1 MKKTITFFKSLLLA
15 VILLVVGNEHVYAQS
30 TYNLVTSSSDLV
42 AGAKYLVVGLN
53 TATYYAIGPQATN
66 NRTGISVTVSS
77 NTISVTPASSTTD
90 SKPFELTL
98 GGTSG
103 SWTLSDAVNSS
114 ILGPAKG
121 SAKSN
126 FLKANTSGTPTYTIA
141 IGSVTPYAATITCV
155 GTERNTDGTGRNIIR
170 FNYNS
175 GSPLFASYASGQTD
189 VYLYKLATPIS
200 APTTQASDINFPSV
214 DQNVITA
221 SWTNGD
227 GAKRVVKMNTSNSFT
242 DPTDGTDPTA
252 NTVYGGSGEQVVY
265 NGTGTSVAV
274 TGLTAS
280 TTYYFRAYEYN
291 GSGSTTKYLTTTGT
305 NNPNSQLTNSAT
317 SPIVTIAG
325 TINAFANTVMNTT
338 SGEQSYTVLGANLTD
353 NVVITPPAGFEIS
366 KTSGFGFVAN
376 PSTLTFTSAE
386 VASAQNVYVRFAPT
400 AVQAYSGNITHTST
414 GATQVDKAVSGTG
427 VYAEPTDQPT
437 GLTATV
443 NSSSQI
449 TVTWI
454 DASGVQVPAGYIVKA
469 AIDPSSPTA
478 PVDGTAEADATFV
491 KNIAQGTPQAVF
503 TGLNASTTYNF
514 SIWPYTN
521 SAAAINYK
529 TDGTVATASA
539 TTSILLVTAATV
551 TLRPSHIDL
560 SSTTSESAVLMTLTN
575 YSSNDA
581 KYRLYST
588 SQYSCW
594 DEATDAY
601 ISSSTYSDGPKVPGT
616 PITSATFWIV
626 FQRGNNN
633 SATATYRDRLGAAY
647 TSNYQ
652 TVALPSATSISSGFT
667 LSGAF
672 VGTQTYNNSVKHVVL
687 AYNGATLVSA
697 SSTTLSTGAF
707 AVVCPTGTTIDKI
720 EIRAIDNTL
729 IVSSTGSWSSNS
741 SVGDLPIQ
749 TFTGTGEWT
758 ETARWNT
765 GAVPGTTAQVVVD
778 GDAIINSNVEVA
790 GLTINAG
797 KSLTVNAAKQLTI
810 SGAATNNGTII
821 IQSDEN
827 GTGTILGNVSGTA
840 TVNQYLPGYRTWYLS
855 SPVASATPSG
865 MDRIKYYDETIAK
878 PSDNWVATTTMT
890 KGKGYLVVPVSG
902 NSILFTGTLNSGNV
916 VVDLTRSVTNTDKP
930 GFNLIGNPYPSYLD
944 WTSVYANNNPLG
956 SEIMPT
962 STMWYRTKVALET
975 DPVTYEYKFWTVNG
989 ASGVGSPST
998 ATKYIA
1004 PMQSFWVRAK
1014 NVGTSTLTFTN
1025 AMRKDAPAEN
1035 KLLKAPA
1042 ALNTG
1047 LQLLRLQVS
1056 NESANTDEAVIYF
1069 NTNASNGLDAYDS
1082 PKMSNENAAIPE
1094 IYTSVGN
1101 EQLVINGLNAI
1112 PLDQEIGL
1120 GFVAGNATS
1129 FSIKAKDVTNL
1140 PSDVKVIL
1148 KDNVT
1153 KAETD
1158 LTDGTAVYSFSNIAT
1173 SGDRFSIIFRTS
1185 GAITG
1190 IDQPTFSGLTAYSNA
1205 NNQLTV
1211 LYDGAIDAQTVV
1223 SVYNAVG
1230 QRLVTQSL
1238 KGVSTVID
1246 GEFAPGVY
1254 VVKVNNLSRKLTI
1267 KK

>member
-15 VILLVVGNEHVYAQS
+15 VILFSSSMMWGQVSVNSVLYSETFGDYGSSSTSFTASTMSSYDKRGTTTLVSTDKSLLSFSGANAMYNTGSATNMTSGHVWLNKSTTGNIQINGIPVYSASKIKVSFSQTGAGSVDVYANFGSGETKVGTSTSANALFETSEFSTSGTILTIKLQRQS
-30 TYNLVTSSSDLV
+30 NANNLRLD
-42 AGAKYLVVGLN
+42 N
-53 TATYYAIGPQATN
+53 
-66 NRTGISVTVSS
+66 ISVTVTEIAQACSSPNFSFASS
-77 NTISVTPASSTTD
+77 NINKLTTDAAFTNAFTSDNTSTKVWSSTNEAVATVD
-90 SKPFELTL
+90 ANGLVTIHSA
-98 GGTSG
+98 GT
-103 SWTLSDAVNSS
+103 TNIRVNQVADA
-114 ILGPAKG
+114 
-121 SAKSN
+121 
-126 FLKANTSGTPTYTIA
+126 TYCA
-141 IGSVTPYAATITCV
+141 VV
-155 GTERNTDGTGRNIIR
+155 D
-170 FNYNS
+170 
-175 GSPLFASYASGQTD
+175 ASYALTVSSPAKPEPTNH
-189 VYLYKLATPIS
+189 AT
-200 APTTQASDINFPSV
+200 
-214 DQNVITA
+214 
-221 SWTNGD
+221 
-227 GAKRVVKMNTSNSFT
+227 SFT
-242 DPTDGTDPTA
+242 A
-252 NTVYGGSGEQVVY
+252 
-265 NGTGTSVAV
+265 
-274 TGLTAS
+274 
-280 TTYYFRAYEYN
+280 TT
-291 GSGSTTKYLTTTGT
+291 
-305 NNPNSQLTNSAT
+305 
-317 SPIVTIAG
+317 
-325 TINAFANTVMNTT
+325 
-338 SGEQSYTVLGANLTD
+338 
-353 NVVITPPAGFEIS
+353 
-366 KTSGFGFVAN
+366 
-376 PSTLTFTSAE
+376 
-386 VASAQNVYVRFAPT
+386 
-400 AVQAYSGNITHTST
+400 
-414 GATQVDKAVSGTG
+414 
-427 VYAEPTDQPT
+427 
-437 GLTATV
+437 

-449 TVTWI
+449 TVTWT
-454 DASGVQVPAGYIVKA
+454 DATGTQVPDGYLVKA
-469 AIDPSSPTA
+469 STSTPTA
-478 PVDGTAEADATFV
+478 PADGTAEVDATFV

-521 SAAAINYK
+521 SGAAIDYK

-539 TTSILLVTAATV
+539 TTLANTEAKV
-551 TLRPSHIDL
+551 TLRPSYIDL
-560 SSTTSESAVLMTLTN
+560 SSATSESAVLMTLTS
-575 YSSNDA
+575 YSTDDVRF
-581 KYRLYST
+581 RLYNGSN
-588 SQYSCW
+588 QYYPW
-594 DEATDAY
+594 DESSDTY
-601 ISSSTYSDGPKVPGT
+601 ISSTSYGSGPSVPGT
-616 PITSATFWIV
+616 PTTSSTFWIA
-626 FQRGNNN
+626 FQRGGNN
-633 SATATYRDRLGAAY
+633 SGTASYRDRLGTAY
-647 TSNYQ
+647 SSNYQ
-652 TVALPSATSISSGFT
+652 TVALPDATSISSGFT
-667 LSGAF
+667 LSGNF
-672 VGTQTYNNSVKHVVL
+672 IGNHSYNTSLKRVVL
-687 AYNGATLVSA
+687 AYNGSTLISA
-697 SSTTLSTGAF
+697 ASTALSTGEF
-707 AVVCPTGTTIDKI
+707 SVVCPSGTTIDKI
-720 EIRAIDNTL
+720 EIRAVDNTL
-729 IVSSTGSWSSNS
+729 IESLTGSWSSNS
-741 SVGDLPIQ
+741 SIGDLPIQ

-765 GAVPGTTAQVVVD
+765 GVVPGNTAQVVVD
-778 GDAIINSNVEVA
+778 GDATINSNVEVA

-810 SGAATNNGTII
+810 SGTATNNGTIT
-821 IQSDEN
+821 IQSDAN

-1112 PLDQEIGL
+1112 PLDLEIGL